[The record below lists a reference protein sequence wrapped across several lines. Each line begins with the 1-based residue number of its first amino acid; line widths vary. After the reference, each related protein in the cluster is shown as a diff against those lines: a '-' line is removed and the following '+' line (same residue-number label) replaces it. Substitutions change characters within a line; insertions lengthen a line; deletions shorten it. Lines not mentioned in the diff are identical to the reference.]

1 MGLSRSF
8 FANKNT
14 IISIL
19 FVFIFSCNSQNNGL
33 SDAAEDDLNDK
44 NSSTSPVPANYELIR
59 QDDFGFFDK
68 TNWSKGLIHDTD
80 ESIRMI
86 WNKNTGG
93 EHLLNDNYDG
103 YLVDNNA
110 YVSDGLLFLENRKEK
125 IQGTDP
131 VGQFDYTTG
140 WINSLQ
146 KINFN
151 GVLFKD
157 ELSALHCNKS
167 KEINVF
173 AAFRRQNLHFQKF
186 ETPIRV

>member
-1 MGLSRSF
+1 MFLF
-8 FANKNT
+8 FHVTLKTMA
-14 IISIL
+14 
-19 FVFIFSCNSQNNGL
+19 F
-33 SDAAEDDLNDK
+33 DAAEDDLNDN

-68 TNWSKGLIHDTD
+68 TNWSKGLIHDAD

-93 EHLLNDNYDG
+93 EFLLNDNYDG
-103 YLVDNNA
+103 YLVDNNV
-110 YVSDGLLFLENRKEK
+110 YVSDGLLYLENRKEK

-146 KINFN
+146 K
-151 GVLFKD
+151 LTLMEQK
-157 ELSALHCNKS
+157 
-167 KEINVF
+167 KEFTLKYVPN
-173 AAFRRQNLHFQKF
+173 FQKVIKF
-186 ETPIRV
+186 GLPFG